1 MAGKPSHVTIRDIA
15 RQAGVSVA
23 TVSRYINGSAP
34 VSPQVAERLG
44 RVMAATRYVP
54 LAAARDLASRR
65 TRMIGLLVSHLDNDF
80 FAPLLAG
87 IEGVVQAEAY
97 NLLVAT
103 SRPRREHA
111 APAIGPH
118 NTDGMIVF
126 ADSLSDEELA
136 SVHGSGFPLVLVH
149 RTPPASLPI
158 PFVTVENKRATQSI
172 VDHLIDVHGKRDILF
187 LRGPAQQED
196 AYWREVGYRASLE
209 GHRIPFQSSLM
220 LNGEFE
226 REIAHHAVRD
236 FLADGHP
243 PFDAIFAG
251 DDHAATGV
259 IQALRDK
266 GLRVPEDFPVVG
278 FDDQSLSAFVAPP
291 LTTVRAPTRE
301 VGRVAAR
308 QLFNLLVDRPVERE
322 ILLPTEIVI
331 RRSCGCPYGE
341 PAQGRGGEPAER
353 PGIGRPST

>member
-1 MAGKPSHVTIRDIA
+1 MARRPSSITIRDIA

-34 VSPQVAERLG
+34 VSSEVAERLG
-44 RVMAATRYVP
+44 RVMAETQYVP

-65 TRMIGLLVSHLDNDF
+65 TRVIGLLVSHLDNDF

-87 IEGVVQAEAY
+87 IEAVVQEEEY
-97 NLLVAT
+97 NLLVA
-103 SRPRREHA
+103 SGRPKRARA

-118 NTDGMIVF
+118 NTDGMLVF
-126 ADSLSDEELA
+126 ADTLSDEELTA
-136 SVHGSGFPLVLVH
+136 LHAGGFPVVLIY

-158 PFVTVENKRATQSI
+158 PFVTVENKHATQSI
-172 VDHLIDVHGKRDILF
+172 IDHLIEVHAKRDILF

-196 AYWREVGYRASLE
+196 SYWREVGYRASLE
-209 GHRIPFQSSLM
+209 SHRIPFQPALM
-220 LNGEFE
+220 LSGEFE
-226 REIAHHAVRD
+226 REIAYRAMKD

-259 IQALRDK
+259 IRALRDRDY
-266 GLRVPEDFPVVG
+266 RVPEDFPVVG

-308 QLFNLLVDRPVERE
+308 QLFNLLVDQPVERE

-331 RRSCGCPYGE
+331 RRSCGCAYG
-341 PAQGRGGEPAER
+341 
-353 PGIGRPST
+353 